1 MLIELTVYNNQEL
14 KTSYKKCVNRDI
26 TVLQHV
32 EDPYLMILQ
41 ISDKARD
48 KMGFKWIAAYY
59 KLCYIIKGSVRK
71 NQSQHS

>member
-1 MLIELTVYNNQEL
+1 MDNI
-14 KTSYKKCVNRDI
+14 
-26 TVLQHV
+26 VLQHM
-32 EDPYLMILQ
+32 EDPYLMIIQ

>member
-48 KMGFKWIAAYY
+48 KMGFK
-59 KLCYIIKGSVRK
+59 
-71 NQSQHS
+71 